1 MIVEITSWAP
11 TVAFSS
17 PAMPA
22 HAAPASV
29 AAITASRMCGSE
41 AIPANDE
48 PTHTAT

>member
-29 AAITASRMCGSE
+29 ASTIATTTCRSRG
-41 AIPANDE
+41 IPANDE
-48 PTHTAT
+48 PTHTAM